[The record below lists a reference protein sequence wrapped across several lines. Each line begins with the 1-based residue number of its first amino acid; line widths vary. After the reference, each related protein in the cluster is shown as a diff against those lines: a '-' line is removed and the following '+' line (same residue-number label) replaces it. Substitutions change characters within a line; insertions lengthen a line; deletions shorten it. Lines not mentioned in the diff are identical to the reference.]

1 MSDVTLSRFLGINNR
16 RSRKTLSAGE
26 EGRYLADAVNVDI
39 DETLNVVMRKGV
51 VKEHTLTA
59 GRSLF
64 NAGGRFF
71 YADGA
76 TLYAGQI
83 GAAAAIATVNAG
95 NRVVYADVDGTVCY
109 SDSVSLGAVD
119 ASDIA
124 SNLAVP
130 VPAQPTSSTIAGTLQ
145 PASYTFLMTY
155 VVNGIEGGACPMQ
168 SHALVATGG
177 IRITLP
183 ATPSGVASIGLYVSG
198 PDGTEPRRV
207 GTVAAGT
214 THVDVTA
221 APNGRVCNTRNKGP
235 MPAGTILAGQ
245 NGRLLSVV
253 DNILYYS
260 EPYNLGLNDKVG
272 GYVPFPK
279 PITIVQPCGNSGV
292 FVVADKT
299 YWIAALGS
307 EEAVAVHGI
316 EYGAVPGTSGSFE
329 EGQKC
334 YWLSERGI
342 IVGDTSGQAANVQ
355 IAAQDMRLTGRGS
368 SAYLPGQDRIVATHD
383 L

>member
-1 MSDVTLSRFLGINNR
+1 MSDVTLSRILGINNR
-16 RSRKTLSAGE
+16 RSRKSLSAGE
-26 EGRYLADAVNVDI
+26 DGRYLADAVNVDI
-39 DETLNVVMRKGV
+39 DETANITMRKGV
-51 VKEHTLTA
+51 VKEHTLVS

-76 TLYAGQI
+76 ALYAGQI
-83 GAAAAIATVNAG
+83 GAAAIIASVNAL
-95 NRVVYADVDGTVCY
+95 NRVAYADVSGTVCY
-109 SDSVSLGAVD
+109 SDGVSLGAVG
-119 ASDIA
+119 ANNVA

-130 VPAQPTSSTIAGTLQ
+130 VPSQPTSSTIAGTLQ

-168 SHALVATGG
+168 SHALAATGG

-183 ATPSGVASIGLYVSG
+183 ATPVGVDSIGLYVSG
-198 PDGTEPRRV
+198 PDGTEPRRF

-214 THVDVTA
+214 TQVDITV

-260 EPYNLGLNDKVG
+260 EPYNLGLNDKIG

-316 EYGAVPGTSGSFE
+316 EYGAVPGTSGDFE

-334 YWLSERGI
+334 YWLSARGI
-342 IVGDTSGQAANVQ
+342 IVGDASGQAANVQ

-368 SAYLPGQDRIVATHD
+368 AAYLPSQDRIIAAHD